1 MYGMQLKAV
10 QGMLDFD
17 FLCKRKKP
25 SVAAIVFPF
34 GGNHYQ
40 KFYWGTE
47 EIMMP
52 VIQVRA
58 HPFSLVKPTHTRS
71 PAPL

>member
-1 MYGMQLKAV
+1 VSCLLQAVVFGMQQKAV

-17 FLCKRKKP
+17 FMCKREKP

-34 GGNHYQ
+34 SGNHYQ
-40 KFYWGTE
+40 KFYYGTD

-52 VIQVRA
+52 VIQV
-58 HPFSLVKPTHTRS
+58 FET
-71 PAPL
+71 